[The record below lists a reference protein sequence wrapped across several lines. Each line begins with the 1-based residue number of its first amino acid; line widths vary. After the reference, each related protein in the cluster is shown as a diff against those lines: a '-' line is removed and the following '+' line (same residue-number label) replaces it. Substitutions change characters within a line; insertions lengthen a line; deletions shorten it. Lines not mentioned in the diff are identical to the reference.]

1 MCSGSEGVLC
11 YKHKLS
17 RLRLLKQRIG
27 QGLGKCSHFS
37 RLMAAVLPGDWH
49 KIKSSK
55 QRSKIFSSCLRLLRS
70 EAIKKGCLPK
80 ELSVENWE
88 KRARHYRTAKNKEV
102 EASVQIEPLVD
113 YYTTYEEQMI
123 GDFPI
128 FILQKN
134 YRELLIPTRIIDEI
148 TFLAKGSNKVKTTS
162 ARLERKCES
171 AYFTKPGFGYI
182 GSKYIYHHT
191 SDLINRKIIYYK
203 GQFSGVGRKMR
214 CIGIDN
220 TLDIDKAIFQDHLG
234 TVKLNEEAIR
244 KLGYSK
250 ILSE

>member
-1 MCSGSEGVLC
+1 
-11 YKHKLS
+11 
-17 RLRLLKQRIG
+17 
-27 QGLGKCSHFS
+27 
-37 RLMAAVLPGDWH
+37 
-49 KIKSSK
+49 
-55 QRSKIFSSCLRLLRS
+55 
-70 EAIKKGCLPK
+70 
-80 ELSVENWE
+80 
-88 KRARHYRTAKNKEV
+88 
-102 EASVQIEPLVD
+102 
-113 YYTTYEEQMI
+113 MI

-128 FILQKN
+128 LIRQKN
-134 YRELLIPTRIIDEI
+134 HRELLIPTRIIDEI
-148 TFLAKGSNKVKTTS
+148 TFLAKGSNKVKTIS

-203 GQFSGVGRKMR
+203 GQFSGIGRKMR

-220 TLDIDKAIFQDHLG
+220 TLDIDKAIFQDHFG
-234 TVKLNEEAIR
+234 TVKLNEEELR